1 MNRLQPLL
9 KVENVSGGY
18 FGIPVLKNIDFE
30 IHPGEMVALIGLNG
44 AGKSTLIRH
53 LIGLM
58 HAQEGKI
65 EINGKTIHEDV
76 QAYRRTFTYI
86 PEMPVLYEE
95 FTLEEH
101 LKFMGASYGLD
112 EKLVERR
119 MNVLL
124 KEFRMNGKEKFFPIH
139 FSKGMK
145 QKVMIMSA
153 FLVEPS
159 LYIVDEPFLG
169 LDPLGIYALL
179 ERMDGAKKKGSA
191 VFMSTHI
198 LSTAEKYCDK
208 FMILHHGQLISMGTL
223 EEIQKATNLE
233 NASLDEIYFALTK
246 ES

>member
-1 MNRLQPLL
+1 MQPLL

-18 FGIPVLKNIDFE
+18 FGIPVLKNINFE
-30 IHPGEMVALIGLNG
+30 IFPGEMVALIGLNG

-58 HAQEGKI
+58 NAQEGKI
-65 EINGKTIHEDV
+65 EINGKVIGENV
-76 QAYRRTFTYI
+76 QEYRRTFTYI

-101 LKFMGASYGLD
+101 LEFIGASYGLD
-112 EKLVERR
+112 QKVVKSR
-119 MNVLL
+119 MEVLL
-124 KEFRMNGKEKFFPIH
+124 KEFRMKGKEKFFPIH

-179 ERMDGAKKKGSA
+179 ERMNEAKKQGSA

-208 FMILHHGQLISMGTL
+208 FIILHHGEVISMGTL
-223 EEIQKATNLE
+223 AEIQKTTNLE

>member
-1 MNRLQPLL
+1 MQSLL
-9 KVENVSGGY
+9 KVSHVYGGY
-18 FGIPVLKNIDFE
+18 FGVPVLKDISFE
-30 IHPGEMVALIGLNG
+30 IYPGEIVALIGLNG

-58 HAQEGKI
+58 NPQQGEI
-65 EINGKTIHEDV
+65 RINGQSIHENVRD
-76 QAYRRTFTYI
+76 YRRTFTYI

-101 LKFMGASYGLD
+101 LRFIGASYGLD
-112 EKLVERR
+112 DVQIESR
-119 MNVLL
+119 MRILL
-124 KEFRMNGKEKFFPIH
+124 KEFRMDGKEKFFPIH

-169 LDPLGIYALL
+169 LDPLGIHSLL
-179 ERMDGAKKKGSA
+179 ETITEVKQKGAA

-198 LSTAEKYCDK
+198 LSTAEKYCDR
-208 FMILHHGQLISMGTL
+208 FMILHHGRLISMGSL
-223 EEIQKATNLE
+223 EEIQAQTQLQ
-233 NASLDEIYFALTK
+233 NASLDEIYFSLTK
-246 ES
+246 G

>member
-1 MNRLQPLL
+1 MQPLL
-9 KVENVSGGY
+9 KVMNVYGGY
-18 FGIPVLKNIDFE
+18 FGTPVLKNINFE
-30 IHPGEMVALIGLNG
+30 IYPGEMVALIGLNG

-58 HAQEGKI
+58 NPQEGQI
-65 EINGKTIHEDV
+65 YINEQTIHENIQD
-76 QAYRRTFTYI
+76 YRRTFTYI
-86 PEMPVLYEE
+86 PEMPILYEE

-101 LKFMGASYGLD
+101 LNFIGASYGLSD
-112 EKLVERR
+112 ETIQKR
-119 MNVLL
+119 MEVLL

-169 LDPLGIYALL
+169 LDPLGIHSLL
-179 ERMDGAKKKGSA
+179 ERMNDVKRKGSA

-208 FMILHHGQLISMGTL
+208 FIILHHGEIISMGTM
-223 EEIQKATNLE
+223 EEIQKQTNLQ
-233 NASLDEIYFALTK
+233 NASLDEIYFSLTK
-246 ES
+246 E